1 MEDLYKKLDKL
12 EDEIIDITTN
22 RNLYYVDDL
31 DFIKSDI
38 NSDWENGII
47 EKMNF
52 KELKEY
58 VEYIENVLNTY
69 YANER

>member
-1 MEDLYKKLDKL
+1 MEELYKKLDKL
-12 EDEIIDITTN
+12 EDEITDITIN

-52 KELKEY
+52 KELKKY
-58 VEYIENVLNTY
+58 VEYIENILNTY